1 MIDSQLLR
9 TLRGRFPDRSAE
21 GRTAP
26 LLPGHQVTPVLWVSD
41 GPAPEG
47 VWQRLHREHPR
58 SGLWPLL
65 LEPGDAI
72 PGLDG
77 RDLGLEPGEPGEPAL
92 DGYDP
97 AALLREWWEKAVL
110 WCPSGDPQDRAGL
123 LAELAPFGDTWPGPA
138 PAAAP
143 QREPQECADRLA
155 RQLLRARPGL
165 RIGLVRA
172 DGGAEALAACGWNG
186 TNGHGDSGEIAA
198 VLRSWQQRFGAR
210 VVQVGAASLELS
222 VAAPPAGPEEA
233 LLVAAEH
240 VAFCPDNLSQHGE
253 GLADYAEELVG
264 TGNWGFW
271 WD

>member
-1 MIDSQLLR
+1 
-9 TLRGRFPDRSAE
+9 
-21 GRTAP
+21 
-26 LLPGHQVTPVLWVSD
+26 
-41 GPAPEG
+41 
-47 VWQRLHREHPR
+47 
-58 SGLWPLL
+58 
-65 LEPGDAI
+65 
-72 PGLDG
+72 
-77 RDLGLEPGEPGEPAL
+77 
-92 DGYDP
+92 
-97 AALLREWWEKAVL
+97 
-110 WCPSGDPQDRAGL
+110 
-123 LAELAPFGDTWPGPA
+123 
-138 PAAAP
+138 
-143 QREPQECADRLA
+143 RLA

-210 VVQVGAASLELS
+210 VVQVGTASLELS
-222 VAAPPAGPEEA
+222 VAAPPVGPGEA